1 MIICD
6 KLQWRSMLLHVT
18 GCLMVTSMG
27 VAVFANHSTKFA
39 DYCPFIVVCSAVTL
53 FPLILGF
60 LGYIFARN
68 EYLLLGV
75 VGTSMSECAFEGRV
89 LCFSIVVGA
98 AAWIQLKATPRGSQK
113 GLNGRRHEIDSDS
126 VNFCL

>member
-6 KLQWRSMLLHVT
+6 KFQWRSMLLHVT

-27 VAVFANHSTKFA
+27 VAVFANYSTKFA

-53 FPLILGF
+53 LPLILGF

-75 VGTSMSECAFEGRV
+75 WGPRCRNVHLRGVSCV
-89 LCFSIVVGA
+89 LVSWLVRLPGY
-98 AAWIQLKATPRGSQK
+98 
-113 GLNGRRHEIDSDS
+113 N
-126 VNFCL
+126 